1 MADDF
6 IRHAPADKKIV
17 VLQNG
22 TFEVPV
28 KMPVNADDMIVVS
41 SVFGHE

>member
-28 KMPVNADDMIVVS
+28 NPDDMIVVS